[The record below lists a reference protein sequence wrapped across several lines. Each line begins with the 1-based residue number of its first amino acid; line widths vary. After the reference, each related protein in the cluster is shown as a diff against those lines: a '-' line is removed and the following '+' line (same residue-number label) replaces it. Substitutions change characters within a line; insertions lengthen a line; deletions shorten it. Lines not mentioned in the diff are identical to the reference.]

1 MGNKRSTL
9 QKNSGA
15 FLPATPSALQAHLV
29 LRDHQSNLGF
39 TVKMVAKRPR
49 RSPRKSQ
56 GNPVEASPRKTSSRR
71 TSEQSEQTD
80 SLDLTA
86 SHRSQEEEE
95 EDADIVRIL
104 IATDNH
110 VGYMEKDPVR
120 GKDSINT
127 FREIL
132 RIGKERDVDFI
143 LLGGDLFHE
152 NRPSR
157 TTLFQVMGA
166 LREYTLGDKPV
177 SVELLSNPYDGQAEG
192 FE

>member
-1 MGNKRSTL
+1 
-9 QKNSGA
+9 
-15 FLPATPSALQAHLV
+15 
-29 LRDHQSNLGF
+29 
-39 TVKMVAKRPR
+39 MVAKRPR

-56 GNPVEASPRKTSSRR
+56 GNPVEASPQKTSSRR

-86 SHRSQEEEE
+86 SHRSQEEE